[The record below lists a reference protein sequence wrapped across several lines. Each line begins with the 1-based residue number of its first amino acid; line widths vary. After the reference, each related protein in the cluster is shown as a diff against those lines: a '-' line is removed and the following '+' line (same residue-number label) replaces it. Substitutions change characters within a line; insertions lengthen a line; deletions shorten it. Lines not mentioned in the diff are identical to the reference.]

1 MLRIFERPLSGVSEQ
16 DFNSFYTSF
25 WNAII
30 TMTTVGYGDVYPKSF
45 MGRILGIMLCIW
57 GMILVSLFVVTVS
70 EQLELTQLQKNSYV
84 LIQRLVY
91 RDALKKVSASA
102 LFSMFKFS
110 KAIKNIKEGDKPKF
124 LNHAEQNFKEKV
136 LEFKN
141 KSAEMRKFDNTLEY
155 TYLSKNLILFSDYI
169 QKFAEN
175 QEKVESQ
182 QKEILDYFEN
192 LLTSK
197 GVNFEEF
204 MQKIE
209 QDEEEKEKIEGEG
222 NETEEGSSDEE

>member
-1 MLRIFERPLSGVSEQ
+1 
-16 DFNSFYTSF
+16 
-25 WNAII
+25 
-30 TMTTVGYGDVYPKSF
+30 MTTVGYGDVYPKSF

-222 NETEEGSSDEE
+222 